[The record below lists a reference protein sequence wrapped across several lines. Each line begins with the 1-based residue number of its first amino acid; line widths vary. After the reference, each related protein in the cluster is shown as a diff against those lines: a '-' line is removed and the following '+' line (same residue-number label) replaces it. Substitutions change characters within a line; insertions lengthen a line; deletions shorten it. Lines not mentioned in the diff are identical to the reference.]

1 MTPHLK
7 VEGPVIAVACR
18 DWQNEWG
25 IAQNWQKLDFRNI
38 KLKLNSIQNKDREEA
53 VFSLTLAV
61 IKARTVNGTIGQG
74 MLLSNFIPI
83 YLFFFE
89 KLVPILN
96 FRDKK

>member
-1 MTPHLK
+1 M
-7 VEGPVIAVACR
+7 ACR

-74 MLLSNFIPI
+74 LLSNG
-83 YLFFFE
+83 
-89 KLVPILN
+89 
-96 FRDKK
+96 

>member
-1 MTPHLK
+1 M
-7 VEGPVIAVACR
+7 ACR

-74 MLLSNFIPI
+74 LLLSNFIPI
-83 YLFFFE
+83 YLFFLKNWF
-89 KLVPILN
+89 KFLN
-96 FRDKK
+96 FRDKKLKAMKM